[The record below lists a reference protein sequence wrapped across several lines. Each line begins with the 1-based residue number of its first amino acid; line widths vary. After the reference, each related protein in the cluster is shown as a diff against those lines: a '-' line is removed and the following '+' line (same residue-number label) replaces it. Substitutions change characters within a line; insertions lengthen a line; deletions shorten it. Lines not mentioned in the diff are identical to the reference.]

1 MAFVTAAKLA
11 GFAVRICHTFDLDAF
26 LALANGRAD
35 AVRVARALHLFA
47 RVAFTHEVGGAE
59 FLVAVRA
66 RLAFH
71 LKMLSKIVWQRIGH
85 LKIAKLIRHEKL
97 NTLNFFVPFR
107 KMSTKETMSPK
118 GLVHII

>member
-59 FLVAVRA
+59 FLVAVGA
-66 RLAFH
+66 RFAFH
-71 LKMLSKIVWQRIGH
+71 LF
-85 LKIAKLIRHEKL
+85 A
-97 NTLNFFVPFR
+97 FVFAAE
-107 KMSTKETMSPK
+107 SL
-118 GLVHII
+118 GVFLFVVGAVVV